1 MLGFELI
8 FGDAMDQLIEWM
20 YGQTVGFFSAF
31 FALLG
36 DMGAELFDISA
47 IQSILLFFSYLAW
60 TLYVVGLVVAVFET
74 AIAYQNGHGNISG
87 LGLNAI
93 KGFMAVSILTTMPVE
108 LYKLSVNLQETIIA
122 GITGYGTGLTE
133 ILDNM
138 VISFGTTTAEGMA
151 SAMFD
156 SLSYAATPFVIL
168 FLIIM
173 FGYAVL
179 KVFFANLKRGG
190 ILLIQICVGSLYV
203 FSIPRGNV
211 DGYIGWCKKIIALC
225 LTTFLQTTI
234 LTLGMLI
241 LLDSPIIGIG
251 LMLSAGEVPRIA
263 ETFGLD
269 TSMKSPIMPAIH
281 ATHTIVNTSTSIAKA
296 VAK

>member
-1 MLGFELI
+1 
-8 FGDAMDQLIEWM
+8 
-20 YGQTVGFFSAF
+20 
-31 FALLG
+31 
-36 DMGAELFDISA
+36 
-47 IQSILLFFSYLAW
+47 
-60 TLYVVGLVVAVFET
+60 
-74 AIAYQNGHGNISG
+74 
-87 LGLNAI
+87 
-93 KGFMAVSILTTMPVE
+93 
-108 LYKLSVNLQETIIA
+108 
-122 GITGYGTGLTE
+122 E

-138 VISFGTTTAEGMA
+138 VISFGTTTAEGMT
-151 SAMFD
+151 SAIFD
-156 SLSYAATPFVIL
+156 SLSYAVTPFVVL